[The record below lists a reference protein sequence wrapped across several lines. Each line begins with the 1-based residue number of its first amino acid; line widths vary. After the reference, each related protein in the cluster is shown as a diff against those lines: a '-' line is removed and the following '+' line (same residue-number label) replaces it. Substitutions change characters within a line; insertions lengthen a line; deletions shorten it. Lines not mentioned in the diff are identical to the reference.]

1 MSTEYY
7 NSQWQMP
14 NEANKGKRANYSL
27 DLASSRF
34 IDCGTDLWDQ
44 LKTGNSIS
52 VSWWHKSDGGGDVI
66 PFNFRPAFSG
76 SSINMRFTMYW
87 SAGGGTAS
95 NNWNLKGTGIGTQV
109 VGVQPKLPASGWNHY
124 TLSLELGSDTSKQV
138 FYLNGQQIGTTTTA
152 VTSVD
157 QGTNHLYLSQY
168 YSSTYTGTSGT
179 YSSIAFF
186 NYPLSQ
192 GQVTTLWGGG
202 TSVSNPMDLS
212 PAPKAYYKLSDSVW
226 DGSEYITANNAVQDY
241 VFDNIVSS
249 AINTPYNLTATSNI
263 TVSIWFKTT
272 TNAQSN
278 KYLFSY
284 GNAVS
289 IYDLRLNGT
298 DAVQPIIKIAGVQ
311 RAPNISF
318 NYADGNWHQYIVNY
332 DGSNIKVYIDGI
344 LKNKSSYSGN
354 LSVDSNNF
362 VFANLTTTVGVT
374 GEVSNCTIHT
384 ATLTDGNVSQGS
396 AATGEIATFYNYG
409 SPIKTLSSIPQNSD
423 LKVWYK
429 LDASE
434 IYNSSITD
442 WEVNQASSFWKNSLD
457 FNLTYSSANKAYIQ
471 CANTTNLNLTGAMT
485 LSAWMKGDQLG
496 GGNYNGLGTQGGGSS
511 RGYGLLRGTNN
522 AFFSIS
528 DNGSSH
534 RYVSSPADTW
544 LDGWNHIVGVFDPNS
559 RFEVY
564 VNGVFSASGTN
575 YAQQTSTN
583 PFQIG
588 NRGDSSH
595 YYNWLG
601 QLSNVSIW
609 NTALSNG
616 SASVGSVAGGEIA
629 TLYNNGEPLQ
639 DLLTGP
645 QNSNLL
651 SWWKLDNI
659 TTGIQDSKGTN
670 NGTIVTLGN
679 GLVNKFDQS
688 VSTLNGTSSG
698 MNQSNLIQSDLQ
710 TVAPYSKYA
719 MSFNGTDYID
729 CGTSQLLDFNSSFTI
744 SAWVYMTGVTGYD
757 VILTFKGNS
766 NSFVLSRNASNQGV
780 YAGTIFGIAD
790 HPQPMIKS
798 GQDITNNKWNHL
810 VIVYNGNGIT
820 SENNYTFYIDNSS
833 QTLTNTGA
841 NGYTDYGN
849 VNNIG
854 RYDTNYF
861 TGNLSN
867 VAIWNY
873 GLNASQV
880 KEIYNEGLPSDLNS
894 FSGTAPVAWWQLG
907 EGVSYDGTSLI
918 VQDYKGSNHGTSS
931 SSMDQ
936 TDIVNGVGT
945 SLNGVGSGFNAPSTT
960 VTNIVTNAPYSDKN
974 AVSYNMQSAKS
985 GSGIDTSTPQAT

>member
-688 VSTLNGTSSG
+688 VSTLNGLSSG
-698 MNQSNLIQSDLQ
+698 MSQTNLVQSDLQ
-710 TVAPYSKYA
+710 TVASYSKYA
-719 MSFNGTDYID
+719 MNFDAGNADYID
-729 CGTSQLLDFNSSFTI
+729 LTSQIVLTSELTI
-744 SAWVYMTGVTGYD
+744 SCWVKSDGAVVYGITAGDNGSADSWYRFYPAASGGNRVDIMIDNTSTEWNFANGGTPIQNGVWQHYLLKRD
-757 VILTFKGNS
+757 S
-766 NSFVLSRNASNQGV
+766 
-780 YAGTIFGIAD
+780 
-790 HPQPMIKS
+790 
-798 GQDITNNKWNHL
+798 NNKW
-810 VIVYNGNGIT
+810 
-820 SENNYTFYIDNSS
+820 TFYLDNVKY
-833 QTLTNTGA
+833 TTNQPTISGSFRVDTFCRIYSTDPRYFEGA
-841 NGYTDYGN
+841 M
-849 VNNIG
+849 
-854 RYDTNYF
+854 
-861 TGNLSN
+861 SN
-867 VAIWNY
+867 MAIWNTS
-873 GLNASQV
+873 LSDSQV
-880 KEIYNEGLPSDLNS
+880 REVYNQGLPSNLNS
-894 FSGTAPVAWWQLG
+894 FSGTAPIHWWQLG
-907 EGVSYDGTSLI
+907 EGSAYESGWIFADEI
-918 VQDYKGSNHGTSS
+918 GSINGEG
-931 SSMDQ
+931 Q
-936 TDIVNGVGT
+936 NIAETDLTNGVGT
-945 SLNGVGSGFNAPSTT
+945 TANGTSNNMVVGDLVSD
-960 VTNIVTNAPYSDKN
+960 APYSTGN
-974 AVSYNMQSAKS
+974 AMSVNMA
-985 GSGIDTSTPQAT
+985 ATARGTNVP